1 MLTPDIS
8 TSKVGQSADENLVA
22 GTGRRDHLEST
33 VKKHKAVPTKAEVET
48 KELLMRE
55 EQERLASLRTHQQ
68 ELEREARTDDRQ
80 RMAEERAEK
89 PAYEAINQ
97 AADAKKAALTLDELS
112 KMAAQNQFAERFN
125 GMIENQGKFV
135 FDSSSFRRPS
145 QTVT

>member
-1 MLTPDIS
+1 MRLEQTIVS
-8 TSKVGQSADENLVA
+8 VWLKRGQRSVRFVPKGEPLEGA
-22 GTGRRDHLEST
+22 RR
-33 VKKHKAVPTKAEVET
+33 KA
-48 KELLMRE
+48 
-55 EQERLASLRTHQQ
+55 
-68 ELEREARTDDRQ
+68 
-80 RMAEERAEK
+80 
-89 PAYEAINQ
+89 AYEAINQ